1 MNSLINH
8 NYLDTSTGMLSFLL
22 LTSLLLDSLINPIEG
37 STITTGTINSRTTR
51 SNLENLA
58 SLAFE
63 HGVKIREFGS
73 CRTPKPEIVY
83 VNSNNPSKVYLPRG
97 TILHRCSDS
106 TGCCP
111 QAFQSCRPIST
122 EMVELYFFTVTLVAN
137 SSSSPSSSS
146 TSSSY
151 SSSSSSSNYNHH
163 HRHHNKK
170 PRQQQNIEKL
180 TYVNHTK
187 CACVDLNSSDDESF
201 NNEI

>member
-1 MNSLINH
+1 MLHLSLFITDNKSG
-8 NYLDTSTGMLSFLL
+8 NLGLLLLMLTSFLVHIAL
-22 LTSLLLDSLINPIEG
+22 G
-37 STITTGTINSRTTR
+37 AANSRSTR

-63 HGVKIREFGS
+63 HGVKVREFGS

-111 QAFQSCRPIST
+111 QAYQSCRPIST
-122 EMVELYFFTVTLVAN
+122 QMVDLYFFTVTLVAN
-137 SSSSPSSSS
+137 NSQL
-146 TSSSY
+146 
-151 SSSSSSSNYNHH
+151 SSSSSSSSSFSSYSPSHHH
-163 HRHHNKK
+163 HRHKK

-187 CACVDLNSSDDESF
+187 CACVDLNSSDDESI
-201 NNEI
+201 NEI